1 MIINTKGMV
10 QISSSCNATSSHK
23 NVKESEIVG
32 SKFIGCMFKLRIKEQ
47 ILKSLLYLFLFFFFF
62 WLFFWLHIFNS

>member
-47 ILKSLLYLFLFFFFF
+47 ILKSLL
-62 WLFFWLHIFNS
+62 